1 MYTVYILYSSKLDKY
16 YVGSSADIN
25 GRLRRHNSHS
35 KGFTSAGRPWTLLY
49 TEEFTEKQEAE
60 AREKQ
65 LKRWKNRE
73 RLEGLIK
80 KVQSIPNPPVG
91 GSGGS

>member
-1 MYTVYILYSSKLDKY
+1 MYAVYILYSSKLDKY
-16 YVGSSADIN
+16 YIGSSADIAD
-25 GRLRRHNSHS
+25 RLRRHNSHS
-35 KGFTSAGRPWTLLY
+35 KGFTSTGRPWILVY
-49 TEEFTEKQEAE
+49 SEEFGEKQEAE

-73 RLEGLIK
+73 RLNALIK
-80 KVQSIPNPPVG
+80 KVQSIPDPPVG